1 MIRNKIPVLI
11 VALGLIVFVAGCSKP
26 TGNQNASANAN
37 VSTTNLKEEPKM
49 KELDHDNLEYQGSPG
64 EKVTIRITAQGTTHM
79 VTYKLD
85 GGATQV
91 LKQGDPIEF
100 DLKNVSGQRT
110 DLEVTIDGDHEGS
123 YEMVIENVTNCEND
137 AQHIGKCVRT
147 RRVPPKKVSLFAFF
161 VA

>member
-1 MIRNKIPVLI
+1 SPWLEIPNKFTVVRSTVKMSQELEGLHLRQSNSENHKRGNFMIRNKIPVLI

-79 VTYKLD
+79 DTYKLD
-85 GGATQV
+85 GGETQV

-110 DLEVTIDGDHEGS
+110 EQEVNIDGDH
-123 YEMVIENVTNCEND
+123 
-137 AQHIGKCVRT
+137 
-147 RRVPPKKVSLFAFF
+147 
-161 VA
+161 